1 MKTTATIVNEAMKL
15 VGSENNGEKRE
26 DWEIIKA
33 RENKAKSDAFKKD
46 RWDKICP
53 PLYRQTDR
61 QRIENKDLL
70 KDIMNWNPVR
80 GLNLCI
86 LGPTGKQK
94 TRMAFLLLEK
104 LLFINGYSV
113 EAINAVEL
121 GMKLSRQVWDGKE
134 EELERISR
142 YQVLLIDDLGK
153 EPDTQ
158 TISQYLYLLVEKRYS
173 HNKQTIITANESKEK
188 ETQRPIY
195 RRLMENALV
204 VEVV

>member
-15 VGSENNGEKRE
+15 VGSGIEGEKRG

-61 QRIENKDLL
+61 QRIENKELL
-70 KDIMNWNPVR
+70 KDIMNWNPIR
-80 GLNLCI
+80 GANLWI

-104 LLFINGYSV
+104 LLFINGFFKIHV
-113 EAINAVEL
+113 
-121 GMKLSRQVWDGKE
+121 RC
-134 EELERISR
+134 
-142 YQVLLIDDLGK
+142 
-153 EPDTQ
+153 
-158 TISQYLYLLVEKRYS
+158 YLL
-173 HNKQTIITANESKEK
+173 
-188 ETQRPIY
+188 
-195 RRLMENALV
+195 LMAPHSGINVLQ
-204 VEVV
+204 